1 MTTLLTRTVARGVSA
16 TATTPRVPVAVPV
29 GLLLVSI
36 VLLRPGTLGEYTALV
51 GCGCALAAGVT
62 AMLRREFAPVRPVR
76 AVSALLTLMVTAYVW
91 MVLHGLWVDDL
102 EHIRN
107 HFQDFVLTIGSLT
120 AAVLVIADPRA
131 RLALGRGFVVLLCVV
146 GAMWVVTALY
156 WSVTYA
162 GAGQIAMIPVGTV
175 GPQPVYFPFTVS
187 YSTSSVFGTD
197 VPRLTGI
204 GRESGW
210 MAMYCAAGWFVA
222 DAVGYRSWLVKALLL
237 AGLVGTLSTAGFGVF
252 VVVLALDLFLRPRG
266 GIRLSGMI
274 RQIGGLVA
282 MGLAGWVAFYAPV
295 LGLAAK
301 QTSNEA
307 SLDER
312 SDATAAG
319 FRALTEHPWGAGGH
333 GTEKAAGVNL
343 ISDVA
348 VNGLPFVLIV
358 IAALLVPLLLLRRPP
373 GVRARAAPVALVVF
387 APLLASPPAAA
398 STWAFILVAL
408 ALACDELT
416 DAECTAPGAL
426 LPLAVQRLL
435 GVRGPAVPAAD
446 ARAGKALSAGSSG
459 LLASSG
465 SESPSSPAP
474 NLPGDPS

>member
-1 MTTLLTRTVARGVSA
+1 MTTLLPRPVPRSRA
-16 TATTPRVPVAVPV
+16 TATTPRVPVVLPV

-36 VLLRPGTLGEYTALV
+36 VLLRPGTLGEYTALI
-51 GCGCALAAGVT
+51 GCGCALAAGVA

-76 AVSALLTLMVTAYVW
+76 AVSALLALMALAYTW
-91 MVLHGLWVDDL
+91 MVLHGVWVDDL
-102 EHIRN
+102 DRIRSL
-107 HFQDFVLTIGSLT
+107 FQDFVLTIGSLT
-120 AAVLVIADPRA
+120 AAVLVLADPRA
-131 RLALGRGFVVLLCVV
+131 RLALGRGFVVLLCVI
-146 GAMWVVTALY
+146 GAMWIVTALY

-162 GAGQIAMIPVGTV
+162 GAGQITTIPVGTV

-222 DAVGYRSWLVKALLL
+222 EAVGYRSWLVRLLLL

-252 VVVLALDLFLRPRG
+252 VVVVALDLFLRPRG
-266 GIRLSGMI
+266 GIRLSGMV
-274 RQIGGLVA
+274 RQLGGLIA

-301 QTSNEA
+301 QTTNEA

-319 FRALTEHPWGAGGH
+319 LRAITSRPWGGH
-333 GTEKAAGVNL
+333 GTEKQAGINL

-348 VNGLPFVLIV
+348 VNGLPFVLLV
-358 IAALLVPLLLLRRPP
+358 TAALLVPLLLLRRPP
-373 GVRARAAPVALVVF
+373 GVRGRAAPVALVVF
-387 APLLASPPAAA
+387 ATLLTSQPAAA
-398 STWAFILVAL
+398 STWVFVLVAL

-416 DAECTAPGAL
+416 DAERTSPGAL
-426 LPLAVQRLL
+426 LPLPVQRLL
-435 GVRGPAVPAAD
+435 GVRGPTSHASEA
-446 ARAGKALSAGSSG
+446 ST
-459 LLASSG
+459 LASSG
-465 SESPSSPAP
+465 SKSASSPAP
-474 NLPGDPS
+474 SPPGDLP